1 MTRGSDVPTP
11 RLTREIRVQDQFN
24 LLAWHA
30 AALSRSTIHADQSCP
45 AFQCSGSERCRA
57 VSSLLFVCPAC
68 AQKRS
73 DFSLSHKDSR
83 EIGIRASETVMINKG
98 TALLSTAAVRYAW
111 CSQLVPA
118 AQSPPRTLPSSR
130 SMLHPCP
137 VACRTHTRV
146 RHTRLPERCA
156 GGIEG

>member
-1 MTRGSDVPTP
+1 MIRSLGNDDLALGHRCGMLRPHVARFTRTN
-11 RLTREIRVQDQFN
+11 RV
-24 LLAWHA
+24 LRSSATVLRA
-30 AALSRSTIHADQSCP
+30 AGL
-45 AFQCSGSERCRA
+45 F
-57 VSSLLFVCPAC
+57 LLFASVCPAC
-68 AQKRS
+68 ALNRS
-73 DFSLSHKDSR
+73 DFPLSHKHSR
-83 EIGIRASETVMINKG
+83 EISIRASEIVMINRG